1 MSFVNDSLC
10 EVAETDTRVSGESG
24 LEEGLWIGAFL
35 TCTSALHS
43 HYTLSPPPLSP
54 TLESH
59 CRFLSTQREL
69 SALATVPPSP
79 PAAAAS
85 DKRFSSFR
93 PETEEFH
100 TKI

>member
-43 HYTLSPPPLSP
+43 HYTLPPPLSVFYARKSLP
-54 TLESH
+54 L
-59 CRFLSTQREL
+59 FVD
-69 SALATVPPSP
+69 AMGAVGVGDG
-79 PAAAAS
+79 AAS
-85 DKRFSSFR
+85 AAGGGSGIR
-93 PETEEFH
+93 
-100 TKI
+100 